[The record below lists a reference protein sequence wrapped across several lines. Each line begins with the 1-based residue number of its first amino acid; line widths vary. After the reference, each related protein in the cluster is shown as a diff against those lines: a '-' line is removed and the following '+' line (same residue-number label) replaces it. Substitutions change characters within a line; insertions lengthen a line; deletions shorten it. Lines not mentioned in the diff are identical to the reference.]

1 MRSRLFRAVVV
12 FFVLFVACYF
22 FAQDIFNF
30 LVQPLADIA
39 ADKGEDLTLVYT
51 ALHEAFFTLLKVAF
65 FGAFF
70 LTFPYLAAQIW
81 KFAAPGL
88 YKNERRAFLPFLV
101 ATPVLFV
108 LGASLVYYMIFPLAW
123 KFFFSFQSAGGD
135 GVAAVELLPKVNE
148 YLSLSMRLIF
158 AFGVSFQLPVIITLL
173 ARAGLVTAKALAQ
186 KRKYAVVITF
196 AVAAV
201 LTPPISS
208 ARSVSVFPSCCST
221 SCQSCP
227 PNSSNASAPIARP
240 TKRSSPGGAGRRPS
254 RAYKRPPEYPSDSS
268 AHSRRAKPSQRG
280 RFMFDI
286 KWIRDNPDA
295 FDAGML
301 RRGLTPQSPSVLTL
315 DTERRPF
322 RPSSR
327 ICWRSAT

>member
-1 MRSRLFRAVVV
+1 MSGSDPTDDKSHVDASRAPLLTHLSELRSRLFRAVVV

-201 LTPPISS
+201 LTPPDFISQIGLGIPILLLYELSILS
-208 ARSVSVFPSCCST
+208 AKFVER
-221 SCQSCP
+221 Q
-227 PNSSNASAPIARP
+227 
-240 TKRSSPGGAGRRPS
+240 
-254 RAYKRPPEYPSDSS
+254 RANRE
-268 AHSRRAKPSQRG
+268 ANEA
-280 RFMFDI
+280 
-286 KWIRDNPDA
+286 
-295 FDAGML
+295 
-301 RRGLTPQSPSVLTL
+301 V
-315 DTERRPF
+315 
-322 RPSSR
+322 
-327 ICWRSAT
+327 

>member
-1 MRSRLFRAVVV
+1 MSAPDGTEDDAHVLASKAPLLTHLVELRSRLIRSTIV
-12 FFVLFVACYF
+12 FAVLFVVCYI

-88 YKNERRAFLPFLV
+88 YKNERHAFLPFLI

-135 GVAAVELLPKVNE
+135 GLAAIELLPKVNE

-173 ARAGLVTAKALAQ
+173 ARAGIVTAKGLA
-186 KRKYAVVITF
+186 KNRKYAVVITF

-201 LTPPISS
+201 LTPPDFISQIGLGIPILALYEISILS
-208 ARSVSVFPSCCST
+208 AKFVER
-221 SCQSCP
+221 
-227 PNSSNASAPIARP
+227 
-240 TKRSSPGGAGRRPS
+240 KRAERE
-254 RAYKRPPEYPSDSS
+254 A
-268 AHSRRAKPSQRG
+268 AQ
-280 RFMFDI
+280 
-286 KWIRDNPDA
+286 DA
-295 FDAGML
+295 
-301 RRGLTPQSPSVLTL
+301 
-315 DTERRPF
+315 E
-322 RPSSR
+322 
-327 ICWRSAT
+327 

>member
-1 MRSRLFRAVVV
+1 MSPSDQTGDKNHVEGSKAPLLTHLVELRSRLIRSAVV
-12 FFVLFVACYF
+12 FAVLFVVCYI

-70 LTFPYLAAQIW
+70 VTFPYLAAQIW

-88 YKNERRAFLPFLV
+88 YKNERRAFLPFLI

-123 KFFFSFQSAGGD
+123 KFFFSFQSPGGD
-135 GVAAVELLPKVNE
+135 GLAAVELLPKVNE

-158 AFGVSFQLPVIITLL
+158 AFGISFQLPVIITLL
-173 ARAGLVTAKALAQ
+173 ARAGLVTSKGLAKN
-186 KRKYAVVITF
+186 RKYAIVITF

-201 LTPPISS
+201 LTPPDFISQIGLGIPILLLYELSIFS
-208 ARSVSVFPSCCST
+208 AKFVER
-221 SCQSCP
+221 QRAERE
-227 PNSSNASAPIARP
+227 AS
-240 TKRSSPGGAGRRPS
+240 
-254 RAYKRPPEYPSDSS
+254 D
-268 AHSRRAKPSQRG
+268 
-280 RFMFDI
+280 
-286 KWIRDNPDA
+286 DA
-295 FDAGML
+295 
-301 RRGLTPQSPSVLTL
+301 
-315 DTERRPF
+315 
-322 RPSSR
+322 
-327 ICWRSAT
+327 